1 MKIYLGQG
9 TMVLVILDQVPDLDL
24 TIIYLGQ
31 GTMGL
36 EILDK
41 VTDLE

>member
-1 MKIYLGQG
+1 
-9 TMVLVILDQVPDLDL
+9 MVLVILDQVPDLDL

-36 EILDK
+36 EILDQ
-41 VTDLE
+41 VPDLD